1 MGIQLQVRNFL
12 TLYPVLYFNFRA
24 VKQSV
29 MGDAKN
35 LILHHQLNEAA
46 NAHDY
51 TIYATILNEEE
62 FAIKQIGNKLV
73 VV

>member
-1 MGIQLQVRNFL
+1 
-12 TLYPVLYFNFRA
+12 
-24 VKQSV
+24 